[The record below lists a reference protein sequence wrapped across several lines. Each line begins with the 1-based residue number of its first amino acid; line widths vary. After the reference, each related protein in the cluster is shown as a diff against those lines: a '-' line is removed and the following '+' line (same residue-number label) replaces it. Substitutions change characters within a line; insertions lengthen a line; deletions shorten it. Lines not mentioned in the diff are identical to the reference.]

1 MVAGATVR
9 YYNAC
14 MRKKVVT
21 PQQSQEGEYVTKS
34 YLLGEFK
41 EEFSREINE
50 MMDIKLQGVVDILTK
65 EIRAIRED
73 LHRFWI
79 ESKTVDHTHD
89 RRITELET
97 RVDVLESAQ

>member
-1 MVAGATVR
+1 
-9 YYNAC
+9 

-21 PQQSQEGEYVTKS
+21 SQESKEGEYVTKS

-73 LHRFWI
+73 LQQFWI
-79 ESKTVDHTHD
+79 ESKTIDRTHD

-97 RVDVLESAQ
+97 RVDVLETTS

>member
-1 MVAGATVR
+1 
-9 YYNAC
+9 

-21 PQQSQEGEYVTKS
+21 PQESKEGEYVTKS

-65 EIRAIRED
+65 EIRMFRED
-73 LHRFWI
+73 FHRFWI
-79 ESKTVDHTHD
+79 ESKTTDHAHD

-97 RVDVLESAQ
+97 RVDVLESAR